1 MLQYYL
7 NYAYGGGFIFVGI
20 LMLIYSITLI
30 FFKDKVSTRANT
42 YAKTADMHQQITD
55 GIFDEEREG
64 SLLNR
69 IMGKWTQTTSGFI
82 GRFTPKQSMENLN
95 RKISIAGHPY
105 GLSGVQ
111 FLNIQFML
119 ILMGLLIDILI
130 YQQDIAASR
139 KLFVM
144 IVIPIIFYI
153 VTIVWLDSIVRR
165 NKNVMRKDLP
175 DTLDMLS
182 VCATAGLGFDQSLQ
196 RVSHHWK
203 NLLGE
208 ELNRVISE
216 MEVGVPRSDAL
227 RNLANRLKISELS
240 TFISVIIQSESL
252 GVSISNTLHIQAEQ
266 ARQQRKF
273 NIQEEAQK
281 LPAKMIFPL
290 AFLILP
296 ALLAVILG
304 PSITLFQGIF

>member
-7 NYAYGGGFIFVGI
+7 NYALGGGFIFVGI
-20 LMLIYSITLI
+20 LMLIYSIKLI
-30 FFKDKVSTRANT
+30 FFKDNVSVRANT
-42 YAKTADMHQQITD
+42 YAKTEDMHQQITN

-64 SLLNR
+64 SLLER
-69 IMGKWTQTTSGFI
+69 TVGTWTQTSSGFLR
-82 GRFTPKQSMENLN
+82 RFTPKQSLDNLN
-95 RKISIAGHPY
+95 RKISIAGHPF
-105 GLSGVQ
+105 GLSGLQ

-119 ILMGLLIDILI
+119 ILMGLLIDVLI
-130 YQQDIAASR
+130 YQQEISSSR

-153 VTIVWLDSIVRR
+153 VTIVWLDSLVRR
-165 NKNVMRKDLP
+165 NKNIMRKDFP

-216 MEVGVPRSDAL
+216 MEVGVPRSVAL
-227 RNLANRLKISELS
+227 RNLADRLEISELS

-252 GVSISNTLHIQAEQ
+252 GVSIANTLHIQAEQ

-273 NIQEEAQK
+273 NIQEQAQK

-304 PSITLFQGIF
+304 PSISLFQGIF